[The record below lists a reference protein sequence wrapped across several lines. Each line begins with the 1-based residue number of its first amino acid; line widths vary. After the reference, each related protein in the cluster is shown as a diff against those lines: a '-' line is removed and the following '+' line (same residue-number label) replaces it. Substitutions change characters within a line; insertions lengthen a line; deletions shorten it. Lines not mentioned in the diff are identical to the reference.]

1 MDRNIAVLMATYN
14 GEKYIKE
21 QLDSIFFQ
29 KLLPGDKLTLFV
41 RDDGSKDATLDI
53 INVYSKNNDIIILKD
68 AEKKIGPARSFW
80 RLLKA
85 AQDYDYYFFSDQDD
99 IWDEDKVQH
108 ALTEASH
115 YNGPFL
121 YTSNN
126 RKIDENGC
134 CTKKRSATK
143 MPVYDLQSVLVSS
156 FAQGCSMMCNEEAR
170 KIALLQDEKYIPMH
184 DLALLVSTIICGS
197 VVYDL
202 EPRFSHR
209 IHMNNAD
216 AINKRNN
223 NIVRL
228 RKSIKKWVVRS
239 TQTPLDQYV
248 ADILQNYGTYI
259 SERNSYEILSYMA
272 NYKRSITDKIRLLK
286 WIVFENKYTSRNG
299 KLNFACRIVLNL
311 L

>member
-1 MDRNIAVLMATYN
+1 MEKNIAVLMATYN

-21 QLDSIFFQ
+21 QLDSIFLQ

-53 INVYSKNNDIIILKD
+53 INVYSKNNDIVVLKD
-68 AEKKIGPARSFW
+68 AEERIGPARSFW
-80 RLLKA
+80 RLLKTVEE
-85 AQDYDYYFFSDQDD
+85 YDYYFFSDQDD
-99 IWDEDKVQH
+99 IWDENKVQC
-108 ALTEASH
+108 ALTVASQ

-134 CTKKRSATK
+134 CTKERSASK
-143 MPVYDLQSVLVSS
+143 MPVYNLQSVLVSS
-156 FAQGCSMMCNEEAR
+156 FAQGCSMMCNGEAR
-170 KIALLQDEKYIPMH
+170 KIALLQDEKHIPMH

-216 AINKRNN
+216 AINNGNN
-223 NIVRL
+223 SIVRL
-228 RKSIKKWVVRS
+228 QKSIKKWVDRNS
-239 TQTPLDQYV
+239 KTPLDQYV
-248 ADILQNYGTYI
+248 TDVLQNYGIYI
-259 SERNSYEILSYMA
+259 SERKTYEILNYIA

-286 WIVFENKYTSRNG
+286 WTAFGNKYNSKNC
-299 KLNFACRIVLNL
+299 KFNFACRIVLNL